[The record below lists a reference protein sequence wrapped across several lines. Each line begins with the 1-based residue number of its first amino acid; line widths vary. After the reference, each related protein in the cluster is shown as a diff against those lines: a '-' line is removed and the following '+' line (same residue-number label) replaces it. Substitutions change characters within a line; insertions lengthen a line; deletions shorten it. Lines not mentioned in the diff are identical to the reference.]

1 MHWNEIHC
9 NVTFCHSPVK
19 LSLCCNFY
27 FAGWCSPFIL
37 SLPTG
42 LLDICTCPLLSLV
55 VLLGLNATSRIKQA
69 VPMKFKNCHLVGL
82 QRNFCSSNGFS
93 QNWVLMG
100 RGPYPTH
107 SSSFC
112 QNYLEQNILQEWKIH
127 DINCSSA
134 HLLIK

>member
-69 VPMKFKNCHLVGL
+69 VPMKFKNCQLVCKGISVA
-82 QRNFCSSNGFS
+82 QMVSVRTGCSWGEVPTPHTPAPFVKITLSKIFS
-93 QNWVLMG
+93 KSGKFMTLIAPVLI
-100 RGPYPTH
+100 Y
-107 SSSFC
+107 
-112 QNYLEQNILQEWKIH
+112 
-127 DINCSSA
+127 
-134 HLLIK
+134 